1 MRLDWTPAGGAA
13 LRIDRDPRWRLL
25 GVAGHGAP
33 DTVLRTT
40 GTPDRDERTALHAP
54 AQPRIVTLHLRIRG
68 DDLAAF
74 ERNRATLAA
83 AFAPWRDSGLRARPG
98 ILTATLADGRV
109 RALRAL
115 PRQGLSWGAGRQRG
129 AQALES
135 ISLEAPDPF
144 WYDPAGASGRLR
156 IGQAGAL
163 RFSAAGELGFPAG
176 FGSDLPSAQA
186 RVHNPGSVRSFPV
199 LRLAGPSVNPRFRL
213 GATGRQLAFALT
225 VPPGVSLRVR
235 CGAQPDGS
243 ADAPA
248 AHLIDD
254 LGGESNVLGSLRS
267 GSRFWALGPG
277 ENTITVAQESPAGAT
292 TVEYAYFPRH
302 VAI

>member
-1 MRLDWTPAGGAA
+1 M
-13 LRIDRDPRWRLL
+13 
-25 GVAGHGAP
+25 
-33 DTVLRTT
+33 RTT

-144 WYDPAGASGRLR
+144 WYDPAGASRPAAHRAGRGAALQRRRGAGLPGRLR
-156 IGQAGAL
+156 QRPAERAGAGAQPGQRAQL
-163 RFSAAGELGFPAG
+163 PRPAAGGPQRQSRA
-176 FGSDLPSAQA
+176 SASA
-186 RVHNPGSVRSFPV
+186 RRGANWRS
-199 LRLAGPSVNPRFRL
+199 
-213 GATGRQLAFALT
+213 QLT

-277 ENTITVAQESPAGAT
+277 ENTIAVAQESPAGAT